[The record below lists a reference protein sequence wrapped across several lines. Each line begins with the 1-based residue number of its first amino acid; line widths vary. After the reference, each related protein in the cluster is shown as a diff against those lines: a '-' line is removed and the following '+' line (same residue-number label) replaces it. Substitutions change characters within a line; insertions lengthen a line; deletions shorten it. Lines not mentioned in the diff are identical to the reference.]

1 MHTIILIALLMA
13 MAQTQ
18 TLDSCTEY
26 CDLLEYDHL
35 RLNWRPDCVCSLEYQ
50 GSNHR
55 NNQPTKLYPH
65 LPLENTEIYYEPSD
79 EYSYDRTSFVEH
91 PFYIVNPTFRKQ
103 NFQNVE
109 NRKARKIHIN
119 NREGEPDRRIDNQE
133 PGVNAER
140 SLEIETVDVPLYL
153 DIDLYK
159 SVKNGKSNDM
169 KTNNLKKPELT
180 EDDLTECI
188 DLHILVYSRKSD
200 QGANI
205 EDMWDETKINKYKKL
220 SDADLMIEIQSKCH
234 QPSKIVHESLEE
246 IKNSW
251 RRNSQ
256 HRSSQDL
263 GTKKHFE
270 NYPENEKLMD
280 VIITDQNN
288 SQFNSKFKVDNMIPL
303 STEEPI
309 EMISLLPVTTDNTNF
324 NSNVDSSSII
334 SEINWS
340 TDFTTSSNLEV
351 KNVTEPTTEIIE
363 SNYNE
368 SRIDKVF
375 KNDSLS
381 QFSNQILPVTL
392 ETTTVLDSYTNFP
405 ELGESVSSEFLTKN
419 DIKTLSDQS
428 DETSTKLADADETS
442 SSLPYGHDKHKE
454 ILEKDIRITRI
465 FTKEFVNDTVAS
477 SINGI
482 ELIPNNDFVEKSM
495 VSHDPNL
502 KEISTSKTTSIPNND
517 FVEKSIARHD
527 PNLEEITTAKTTSA
541 ETNLLNDLLEN
552 TTNDPL
558 NLLRQYTNKSK
569 TRNPIE
575 DFTTDR
581 QIHYDGEEPN
591 QLNSDSNKSVDTELF
606 LPKMITTNTNIN
618 NESEVKN
625 SMSHGKSTE
634 RSNES
639 QITLNTNLLKYPITT
654 DVTPEL
660 DSFIAN
666 ETQLGE
672 VSSLD
677 LELNQDNSMDFS
689 SYNHT
694 DESEMQAKELDVSSI
709 TSQESW
715 STPVFDFFSNGTQ
728 KAEYSTNYEARDVPE
743 LLTRNETNNIAS
755 ESPYTSIPTTS
766 QSDDDVTTPSSQAV
780 SPESFEFDDLI
791 SSENNVNRPLFF
803 PTTDEPYK
811 LGIKINKLMT
821 DQNDSS
827 IMKNTL
833 KERDFRTPNQDALV
847 GKLYFLFGGTK
858 VPMNFVQ
865 NSDGQL
871 SLGLDGETL
880 CDKII
885 QKDSNGSILMKA
897 LCNCA
902 RSKNCMKSYKNE

>member
-1 MHTIILIALLMA
+1 
-13 MAQTQ
+13 
-18 TLDSCTEY
+18 
-26 CDLLEYDHL
+26 
-35 RLNWRPDCVCSLEYQ
+35 
-50 GSNHR
+50 
-55 NNQPTKLYPH
+55 
-65 LPLENTEIYYEPSD
+65 
-79 EYSYDRTSFVEH
+79 
-91 PFYIVNPTFRKQ
+91 
-103 NFQNVE
+103 
-109 NRKARKIHIN
+109 
-119 NREGEPDRRIDNQE
+119 
-133 PGVNAER
+133 
-140 SLEIETVDVPLYL
+140 
-153 DIDLYK
+153 
-159 SVKNGKSNDM
+159 M
-169 KTNNLKKPELT
+169 KTNNLKKLELT

-251 RRNSQ
+251 RRNAQ

-270 NYPENEKLMD
+270 NYTENEKLMD
-280 VIITDQNN
+280 VIITDPN
-288 SQFNSKFKVDNMIPL
+288 SQFNSKFTVDNMIPL

-324 NSNVDSSSII
+324 NSNVPSSSII

-340 TDFTTSSNLEV
+340 TDFTTSSNLLV

-368 SRIDKVF
+368 SRIDQVF
-375 KNDSLS
+375 KNEMDSDSKIDLQNDSLS
-381 QFSNQILPVTL
+381 QFSNQIFTVSL
-392 ETTTVLDSYTNFP
+392 ETTTMLDSYTNLP
-405 ELGESVSSEFLTKN
+405 ELGESVSPEFLTKN
-419 DIKTLSDQS
+419 DIKILSDQS
-428 DETSTKLADADETS
+428 EETSTKLADADETT

-454 ILEKDIRITRI
+454 ILEKDFSIPRI
-465 FTKEFVNDTVAS
+465 FTKEFVNDTVTS

-502 KEISTSKTTSIPNND
+502 EEISTAKTTSIPNID

-527 PNLEEITTAKTTSA
+527 PYLEEISTAKTTSA

-558 NLLRQYTNKSK
+558 NLLSQYTNKSK

-591 QLNSDSNKSVDTELF
+591 QLNSNNLLFPDIFFGEKKEDLIDPNFSSKYFLNNSIANKTDSNKSVDTELF
-606 LPKMITTNTNIN
+606 LPNMITTNTNIN

-625 SMSHGKSTE
+625 SMSQDKSTE

-639 QITLNTNLLKYPITT
+639 QITINTNLLKYTITT

-660 DSFIAN
+660 DNFIAN

-689 SYNHT
+689 PYNHT

-728 KAEYSTNYEARDVPE
+728 KAEYSTNNEARDVPE
-743 LLTRNETNNIAS
+743 LLTRNETNNIAIPIKEERNYAMRQGFPQSSATIDYSNAIEEMENVTEYLTSQDVSS
-755 ESPYTSIPTTS
+755 ESPSYTSIPTTS
-766 QSDDDVTTPSSQAV
+766 QSDDDDTTPSSQAV
-780 SPESFEFDDLI
+780 SPYISESFEFDDLI
-791 SSENNVNRPLFF
+791 SSENNVNRRLLS

-811 LGIKINKLMT
+811 LGTKINKLMT

-833 KERDFRTPNQDALV
+833 KERDFSTPNQDALV

-858 VPMNFVQ
+858 VPINFVQ

-885 QKDSNGSILMKA
+885 QKDSNGFILMKA